1 MYSGYLYD
9 NDICL
14 CLGYLYVIFVCV
26 LGISGTAYN
35 SVSHEWATSVGTGV
49 EWDGVSLWHIWYGM
63 VQYGM
68 FRKVHNVWYGV
79 MKYEWGCGLGIIM
92 LYFVWY
98 GIVW

>member
-1 MYSGYLYD
+1 
-9 NDICL
+9 
-14 CLGYLYVIFVCV
+14 
-26 LGISGTAYN
+26 
-35 SVSHEWATSVGTGV
+35 
-49 EWDGVSLWHIWYGM
+49 M

-98 GIVW
+98 GMVLFGNWHYETAPEWDGGYY